1 MNIPED
7 VELVVAL
14 GYDKDDKL
22 VVASYLE
29 MEDLENFLEDCLD
42 IVRQKQLTE
51 NFTLQ

>member
-7 VELVVAL
+7 VELVVGL
-14 GYDKDDKL
+14 GIDKDDKL

-29 MEDLENFLEDCLD
+29 MEDLESFLEDCLE
-42 IVRQKQLTE
+42 IVRERQLKE